1 MTGDRR
7 CASLV
12 VVSRRTILVHI
23 PWFKRPREERKPQ
36 KRREIPDGLWM
47 KCDGCGEILYTKELE
62 RNLWVCGK
70 CDYHFRIGSRQYAR
84 ILLDKGV
91 LAEMNG
97 NLGSVD
103 VLNFPEYRRKLR
115 VSAER
120 SGTPEAITCGEG
132 TIDGKRVVMAIMD
145 FKFMG
150 GSMGSVV
157 GEKVA
162 RSAREAK
169 KKRIP
174 LVIVCASGGA
184 RMQEGIISLMQMAK
198 TSASLAELSREGI
211 AYISVLTNP
220 TTAGVM
226 ASYASLGDVIVAEP
240 GALIGFTGPRVIM
253 QTIGEE
259 LPEGFQRSE
268 FLLKHGMI
276 DMIVHRGELRQL
288 LSRLLDF
295 LGEQ

>member
-1 MTGDRR
+1 V
-7 CASLV
+7 AV
-12 VVSRRTILVHI
+12 IHI
-23 PWFKRPREERKPQ
+23 PWFKRPKEERKPQ
-36 KRREIPDGLWM
+36 KRREIPDGLWV
-47 KCDGCGEILYTKELE
+47 KCGGCGEILYKKELE
-62 RNLWVCGK
+62 KNLWVCGK
-70 CDYHFRIGSRQYAR
+70 CDYHFRITSRQYAA
-84 ILLDKGV
+84 ILLDKSFV
-91 LAEMNG
+91 AEMNG
-97 NLGSVD
+97 SLGSVD
-103 VLNFPEYRRKLR
+103 FLNFPEYRRKLK

-120 SGTPEAITCGEG
+120 SGAAEAITSGEG
-132 TIDGKRVVMAIMD
+132 TINGKRVVMAIMD
-145 FKFMG
+145 FGFMG

-162 RSAREAK
+162 RSVREAK

-174 LVIVCASGGA
+174 LIAVCASGGA

-226 ASYASLGDVIVAEP
+226 ASYGSLGDVIVAEP
-240 GALIGFTGPRVIM
+240 GALIGFAGQRVIK

-259 LPEGFQRSE
+259 LPNGFQRSE
-268 FLLKHGMI
+268 FLIKHGMV
-276 DMIVHRGELRQL
+276 DMVVHRKDLKRV